1 MTHLGL
7 SFHFL
12 NCWVIGG
19 FSSCCLS
26 RFQYGNEGVSN
37 ILGSIQQGHLWD
49 KAQSHHTLIKLS
61 PHFHRTLT
69 TLSPHSHRTLTA
81 LSPHSH
87 HTLTAIS
94 SHFHRTLT
102 ALSSHSCVTPSDHTL
117 SLYPSPSP
125 RPHLTICIIS
135 KRPCSLL
142 GDFCHMFHVLGRLLS
157 SDSKLVLRADGGRN
171 VLKIALQFLEKQWD
185 ETIYAVKQDL

>member
-19 FSSCCLS
+19 FSSRCLS

-49 KAQSHHTLIKLS
+49 KSQSHHTLITLS

-69 TLSPHSHRTLTA
+69 TLSPHSHRTLTT

-87 HTLTAIS
+87 HTLTA
-94 SHFHRTLT
+94 L
-102 ALSSHSCVTPSDHTL
+102 LSHSCVTPSDHTL
-117 SLYPSPSP
+117 SLYPSLSL
-125 RPHLTICIIS
+125 RSHLTICIIS

-142 GDFCHMFHVLGRLLS
+142 GDFCHMLHVLGRLLS

-171 VLKIALQFLEKQWD
+171 VLKIALQFLENQWD